1 MVMKLFLAGSCLIS
15 YNAFEPGSINCN
27 LKMGAVCLSPVTFS
41 AKLAFKY
48 RLKSSNVKLR
58 FLIRVLLTLQYKD
71 SL

>member
-41 AKLAFKY
+41 AKLAQIQIKVIQCKVEVFDP
-48 RLKSSNVKLR
+48 R
-58 FLIRVLLTLQYKD
+58 
-71 SL
+71 SLDVAV